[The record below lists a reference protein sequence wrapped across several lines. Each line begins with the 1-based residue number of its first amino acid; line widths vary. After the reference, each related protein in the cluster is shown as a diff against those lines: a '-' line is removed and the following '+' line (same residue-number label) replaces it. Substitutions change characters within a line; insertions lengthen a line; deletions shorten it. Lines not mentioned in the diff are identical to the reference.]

1 MEEGNNSTI
10 EKHESQVGKKL
21 VKGATILAV
30 AGILSKV
37 LGAFFR
43 IPLTNLIGAEG
54 QAYYGAAYPVYSFFL
69 VLSSAGIPV
78 AIARMVAERAT
89 LKDHKNA
96 HRVYVAS
103 LYLMITIG
111 VISFVICFFGA
122 DYIAGLLKNPGAAI
136 AIKAL
141 APALLLAPLVSS
153 YRGYFEGYQNMFP
166 TGLSQVLEQFARVI
180 VGLTLSFLLISKSLE
195 LAVGGATFGASAGL
209 AVALVVL
216 IIIFKKDRK
225 KKGDLLEQSV
235 KPVESKKSLLKELI
249 EISIPITIGST
260 VMPLMMIIDNAVI
273 MRRLQATGWTY
284 IEAKKLYG
292 LISGFTDP
300 LISLPGVFID
310 AICISLMPAVTA
322 AFTLKLKK
330 ELDKNVETG
339 MKTMMIIAFPC
350 AIGLIVLAKPILHL
364 LYPARL
370 DEADMAVLNLQISSL
385 TILTLSFTRVLS
397 GALQG
402 IRKMVLPVIN
412 LFIGAVVKIIF
423 TYTLVGIPS
432 LNINGAAIGSVIAY
446 LVSGIL
452 NFLAMKKYADLELN
466 LTDVFVRPFVSA
478 AIMGASAIGVY
489 KLSYS
494 IINSNLIATFISI
507 MIAVAVYFVLV
518 FETKA
523 IKRED
528 AALIPKGDLIIR
540 IAEKLHLIK

>member
-1 MEEGNNSTI
+1 MEDNYKNTI
-10 EKHESQVGKKL
+10 EKNEAKAGAKL
-21 VKGATILAV
+21 IKGATILAV

-78 AIARMVAERAT
+78 AIARMVAERVT

-96 HRVYVAS
+96 HRVYVSS
-103 LYLMITIG
+103 LYLMLTIG
-111 VISFVICFFGA
+111 IVSFVICFFGA
-122 DYIAGLLKNPGAAI
+122 DYIAALLKNPGAAT
-136 AIKAL
+136 AIRGL
-141 APALLLAPLVSS
+141 APALLLAPVVSS

-166 TGLSQVLEQFARVI
+166 TGFSQVLEQFARVV
-180 VGLTLSFLLISKSLE
+180 VGLTLSFVLISKSLE

-209 AVALVVL
+209 AVALIVL
-216 IIIFKKDRK
+216 LILFKKDK
-225 KKGDLLEQSV
+225 KKKIHLMEQSN
-235 KPVESKKSLLKELI
+235 KPAESKRSLIRELI

-273 MRRLQATGWTY
+273 MRRLQATGWSY
-284 IEAKKLYG
+284 LQAKQLYG

-322 AFTLKLKK
+322 AFTLKIKK

-370 DEADMAVLNLQISSL
+370 DEADMAVVNLQISSI
-385 TILTLSFTRVLS
+385 TIITLSFMRVLS
-397 GALQG
+397 STLQG
-402 IRKMVLPVIN
+402 IRKMVLPVVN
-412 LFIGAVVKIIF
+412 LVIGAVAKIII
-423 TYTLVGIPS
+423 TYVLVGIPS
-432 LNINGAAIGSVIAY
+432 LNINGAAIGSVAAY
-446 LVSGIL
+446 LISGLL
-452 NFLAMKKYADLELN
+452 NYAALRKYADLELN
-466 LTDVFVRPFVSA
+466 MTDVLLRPLVSA
-478 AIMGASAIGVY
+478 AIMGASAFGIY
-489 KLSYS
+489 KLTYS
-494 IINSNLIATFISI
+494 VLNSNLLATFISI
-507 MIAVAVYFVLV
+507 IVAVAVYFVLV
-518 FETKA
+518 FVTKT

-540 IAEKLHLIK
+540 VAEKLHLIK